1 MVDSYK
7 NHLDITEL
15 NRMAME
21 DPQGLIDLAEKR
33 YRDQMAEIADRFAG
47 EFPENRL
54 ILLSGPS
61 SAGKTTT
68 SHNLDNELEKRGIST
83 FALSLDDFFIDR
95 DLAPRLPDGTL
106 DLETPALIDIELLE
120 SCLTHLFAEG
130 SCDFP
135 IFDFK
140 TGKRSEKTFH
150 YEYDDHTAIII
161 EGLHALNP
169 VISDRPFFKKALRLY
184 ISIKSEFYLDEK
196 RIFSTREL
204 RLLRRTIRDDIFRG
218 SPPPKTIAMWKN
230 IVRGEDLHIRPF
242 REAADYWIDS
252 VHLYEPLLY
261 KPIAEKL
268 LTPYLDHPDCGE
280 TVKQMLLRFEP
291 FETLPP
297 VSIPKDSLMRE
308 FLDKF

>member
-7 NHLDITEL
+7 NHLDIKEL

-83 FALSLDDFFIDR
+83 FALSLDDFFFDR
-95 DLAPRLPDGTL
+95 EMAPRLPDGTL

-161 EGLHALNP
+161 CKL
-169 VISDRPFFKKALRLY
+169 
-184 ISIKSEFYLDEK
+184 
-196 RIFSTREL
+196 TR
-204 RLLRRTIRDDIFRG
+204 
-218 SPPPKTIAMWKN
+218 
-230 IVRGEDLHIRPF
+230 
-242 REAADYWIDS
+242 
-252 VHLYEPLLY
+252 
-261 KPIAEKL
+261 
-268 LTPYLDHPDCGE
+268 
-280 TVKQMLLRFEP
+280 
-291 FETLPP
+291 
-297 VSIPKDSLMRE
+297 LMRE
-308 FLDKF
+308 GLSKRLPLSDGAVCAQFSEEATRAMIPYAIRFQFDLHAFLLVCIQKERPPSAENAP